1 MKEFF
6 AVKLHIANDGI
17 IHINEVIAAAI
28 VLVLIILVIV
38 LATDLICEIRNR
50 MPGRKK
56 TIFSHRKNRYKSRR
70 KINFKNLKELHIKHM
85 SYVAPHFAGFFYC
98 VPSCRSFATGT

>member
-50 MPGRKK
+50 MP
-56 TIFSHRKNRYKSRR
+56 
-70 KINFKNLKELHIKHM
+70 
-85 SYVAPHFAGFFYC
+85 
-98 VPSCRSFATGT
+98 

>member
-38 LATDLICEIRNR
+38 LAIDLICEIRNR

-56 TIFSHRKNRYKSRR
+56 TIFSHRKNRYKSRIG
-70 KINFKNLKELHIKHM
+70 KKNK
-85 SYVAPHFAGFFYC
+85 S
-98 VPSCRSFATGT
+98 